1 MKRPYEPVEDSFP
14 PSKRVKSE
22 KYMPVDWQDYYIG

>member
-14 PSKRVKSE
+14 PSKRLKSNHSN
-22 KYMPVDWQDYYIG
+22 KIDWQDYYIG